1 MFMLLQNLC
10 EGFFDHSPST
20 SCCHARAL
28 IVQMGV
34 TVLSSNRLAAL
45 LSAALLAGYLLGKWG
60 AKAVGA
66 VPRNGSGGG
75 AFVLMVTL
83 KFTSE
88 ATRDTF
94 LKLIEPVCKDV
105 AQNERETTLSYQ
117 VAVSDKDPLRVL
129 VMERYSTKE
138 RGYLEIHK
146 AGAEFLKYRDKLKAM
161 QEAGDVEI
169 AGESYIETDLGYV

>member
-1 MFMLLQNLC
+1 
-10 EGFFDHSPST
+10 
-20 SCCHARAL
+20 
-28 IVQMGV
+28 MGV

-66 VPRNGSGGG
+66 VPKNESGGGG

-105 AQNERETTLSYQ
+105 ARNERETTLSYQ
-117 VAVSDKDPLRVL
+117 VAISDKDPLMVL
-129 VMERYSTKE
+129 VIERYADKE
-138 RGYLEIHK
+138 RSYLEKHK
-146 AGAEFLKYRDKLKAM
+146 SGTEFLQYREKLKAM